1 MEVPEGSDLEDRE
14 RALGGS
20 WGGGHRLHCQ
30 VHSLQS
36 PSHFVRY
43 TALALGSLPCAIQV
57 SLLLQGSPIMLGC
70 SVVTLPHWRK
80 EQESEHS

>member
-20 WGGGHRLHCQ
+20 WGVAQAALPGPFSAIPF
-30 VHSLQS
+30 SLCKVYS
-36 PSHFVRY
+36 VGLGVPS
-43 TALALGSLPCAIQV
+43 LCNPGLSSLT
-57 SLLLQGSPIMLGC
+57 GSPIMLGC
-70 SVVTLPHWRK
+70 SVGTLPHWRK